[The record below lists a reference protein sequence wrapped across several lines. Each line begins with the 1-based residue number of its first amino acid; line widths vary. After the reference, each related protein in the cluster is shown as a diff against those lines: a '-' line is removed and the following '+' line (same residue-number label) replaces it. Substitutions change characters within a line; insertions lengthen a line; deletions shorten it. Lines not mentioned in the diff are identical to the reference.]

1 MNNLALLFGSISI
14 YWHGVFMALAIA
26 LAIITAF
33 IMHKIFFRSK
43 NNDLINCILLSMPLG
58 FIFSR
63 VMYWSCNAEEF
74 KTLRDHLNF
83 VRGGYCLY
91 GAILGV
97 LIAAAVLKMLDSHFN
112 AGAACDCMAAGAALG
127 IVAGRLSAYFSGDN
141 IGLVVKTEKY
151 HFFPLTVYNEQK
163 GDWVIAVFSFEAF
176 FSLVIFAVL
185 CYFFSKNNNEKKGMK
200 GRHGDIAL
208 LFLLMHGC
216 SQGLFDSMHIDALLV
231 PGNSFVRLQQIL
243 GAVSF
248 TAVTVIFAI
257 RSKKE
262 NGFVWYQ
269 VVTPLISL
277 AAVGITLWME
287 LDRISYS
294 NFIRNYS
301 VIFLCMLGA
310 AVSGIYIYRTTLKD
324 DTYGVR

>member
-97 LIAAAVLKMLDSHFN
+97 LIAAAVLK
-112 AGAACDCMAAGAALG
+112 
-127 IVAGRLSAYFSGDN
+127 I
-141 IGLVVKTEKY
+141 
-151 HFFPLTVYNEQK
+151 
-163 GDWVIAVFSFEAF
+163 
-176 FSLVIFAVL
+176 
-185 CYFFSKNNNEKKGMK
+185 
-200 GRHGDIAL
+200 
-208 LFLLMHGC
+208 
-216 SQGLFDSMHIDALLV
+216 
-231 PGNSFVRLQQIL
+231 
-243 GAVSF
+243 
-248 TAVTVIFAI
+248 
-257 RSKKE
+257 
-262 NGFVWYQ
+262 
-269 VVTPLISL
+269 
-277 AAVGITLWME
+277 
-287 LDRISYS
+287 
-294 NFIRNYS
+294 
-301 VIFLCMLGA
+301 
-310 AVSGIYIYRTTLKD
+310 
-324 DTYGVR
+324 